1 LGAGLKK
8 IEIDPERMMIKK
20 IRSLTLGL
28 LPLSALLAGCAV
40 TEGAPPQAA
49 SQSASSSVFADA
61 EIKRV
66 ADSAAN
72 WQLANLDN
80 LESYIRFISRET
92 PNPRGWV
99 MGTYFLGLADYAE
112 ATGQTRYLDSLGAIA
127 NREGWNLG
135 KRLYHA
141 DDHLVGQVY
150 FKLARNNVQ
159 GADLKPTRAAFD
171 AILADQP
178 KTQMMHPDKKGDP
191 GCSKRW
197 CWSDAL
203 FMAPATWWE
212 ASETFGE
219 RAYADYAHSEF
230 QVATD
235 LLFDKEVGL
244 YYRDSRFFD
253 RRGADGEKLFWSR
266 GNGWVYGGLVNI
278 LRTMPKDDPR
288 RGYYVDLFRKMSD
301 RLVQIQ
307 ANNGMWRASLLASSE
322 TPPET
327 SGTSFFVYGLAWGLN
342 EGLLKGERY
351 SAAVEKG
358 WSALVSN
365 VDAEGR
371 LGYVQQVGD
380 RPEGVQPN
388 DRQLYG
394 VGAFLLAAGQILRF
408 DQE

>member
-1 LGAGLKK
+1 
-8 IEIDPERMMIKK
+8 MMKN
-20 IRSLTLGL
+20 IRSLALGL
-28 LPLSALLAGCAV
+28 LPLSAMLAGCAA
-40 TEGAPPQAA
+40 TYNGPPPATSQAVA
-49 SQSASSSVFADA
+49 SSVFEEAQV
-61 EIKRV
+61 KRV
-66 ADSAAN
+66 ANSAAD

-112 ATGQTRYLDSLGAIA
+112 ATGQERYLDELGAIA
-127 NREGWNLG
+127 NREEWNLG

-150 FKLARNNVQ
+150 FKLARNDVA

-171 AILADQP
+171 AILADPP
-178 KTQMMHPDKKGDP
+178 KTQMMHPDKHGDP
-191 GCSKRW
+191 GCAKRW

-203 FMAPATWWE
+203 FMAPATWWD
-212 ASETFGE
+212 AAQTFGE
-219 RAYADYAHSEF
+219 PAYASYAHSEF
-230 QVATD
+230 QVATE

-278 LRTMPKDDPR
+278 LRIMPKDDPR
-288 RGYYVDLFRKMSD
+288 RAYYLGLFRQMSE

-307 ANNGMWRASLLASSE
+307 ADNGMWRASLLASSD

-342 EGLLKGERY
+342 EGLLEGSSY
-351 SAAVEKG
+351 SQAAKKG
-358 WSALVSN
+358 WEALVSN
-365 VDAEGR
+365 VDEEGR

-380 RPEGVQPN
+380 QPEGVQPD

-408 DQE
+408 EGG

>member
-1 LGAGLKK
+1 MTKL
-8 IEIDPERMMIKK
+8 
-20 IRSLTLGL
+20 RSLAFGL
-28 LPLSALLAGCAV
+28 LPLAALLASCS
-40 TEGAPPQAA
+40 TTGADGSAA
-49 SQSASSSVFADA
+49 ATQTQPASEFSDA
-61 EIKRV
+61 QVKLV
-66 ADSAAN
+66 ANRAAN

-80 LESYIRFISRET
+80 LDSYIRFISRET

-99 MGTYFLGLADYAE
+99 KGTFFLGLADYAE
-112 ATGQTRYLDSLGAIA
+112 ATGQSGYFASLGAIA
-127 NREGWNLG
+127 NREEWNLG

-150 FKLARNNVQ
+150 FDLARNGVA
-159 GADLKPTRAAFD
+159 GADLTPTRAAFD
-171 AILADQP
+171 KILADPP

-203 FMAPATWWE
+203 FMAPATWWD
-212 ASETFGE
+212 ASVTFGE
-219 RAYADYAHSEF
+219 DAYAEYAHNEF
-230 QVATD
+230 KVATD
-235 LLFDKEVGL
+235 LLFDKDVGL

-278 LRTMPKDDPR
+278 LRTMPKNDPR

-307 ANNGMWRASLLASSE
+307 ADNGMWRASLLASSE

-327 SGTSFFVYGLAWGLN
+327 SGTGFFVYGLAWGQN
-342 EGLLKGERY
+342 EGLLKGEKYR
-351 SAAVEKG
+351 SSVDAG
-358 WSALVSN
+358 WRALVAN
-365 VDAEGR
+365 VDEQGR

-380 RPEGVQPN
+380 QPEGVRPD

-394 VGAFLLAAGQILRF
+394 VGAFLLAAGQILQF
-408 DQE
+408 EQQ